1 MAIRS
6 LRTKILLLALLNL
19 TLLAALVLF
28 PMRGKFE
35 SIWMG
40 PIHERV
46 MAVTHELALELDEA
60 EPEQRTALLGK
71 YRAKLGI
78 DLYLFNNN
86 GTQLGGPAVVLP
98 SQVYQKLVEGPRE
111 GMRPPPD
118 DGPPGDGRRPRMDQ
132 PPPPPGR
139 RRGPPP
145 DGGPPPRPL
154 RAGGGVPNNMF
165 LAEGGSPNFYWIGSR
180 IPIRSARSEE
190 DDEPAIRGTLILAT
204 DSLWSHGF
212 FLSFAPAL
220 GFVFAALA
228 ISALCWL
235 PLIHG
240 LTNSVRQMQKATGQI
255 ASGHFD
261 VNVSESRSD
270 EIGALGTSIN
280 QMASKLKGM
289 VEGQKLFLA
298 GVAHELRSP
307 LARMELEVELLGRGA
322 SQGQQQQLTDLR
334 EDVEHLRGLVDEL
347 LLFTKSSMRGEPLP
361 LVAVDVAEVIERAVA
376 LEAVSPFQVRVEVS
390 DELQALGDVDYLFRA
405 VANLLRNAFRYAGSD
420 GPVTVTA
427 KRQGNT
433 IHVVVADQGMGVP
446 ENALEE
452 IFKPFYRLETARDR
466 KSGGTG
472 LGLAIVR
479 SAIDAMKGTVKAR
492 NLKPNGFAVEIS
504 LRAAR

>member
-19 TLLAALVLF
+19 TVLAALVLF
-28 PMRGKFE
+28 QMRGSFE

-40 PIHERV
+40 PVHERV
-46 MAVTHELALELDEA
+46 MAVTHELALELDET

-71 YRAKLGI
+71 YHAKLGI

-98 SQVYQKLVEGPRE
+98 SQVYKKLVEGPRQ
-111 GMRPPPD
+111 GMRPPPEE
-118 DGPPGDGRRPRMDQ
+118 GPPGDGPPGMDG

-139 RRGPPP
+139 WGPTP

-154 RAGGGVPNNMF
+154 RRGGRVPNNVF

-180 IPIRSARSEE
+180 IPIGST

-204 DSLWSHGF
+204 NSLWRHGF

-220 GFVFAALA
+220 GFVFTALA

-235 PLIHG
+235 PLIRG

-361 LVAVDVAEVIERAVA
+361 LVAVDVAEVIGRAVA
-376 LEAVSPFQVRVEVS
+376 LEAVSPWRVNVEVS
-390 DELQALGDVDYLFRA
+390 DELQALGDCDYLFRA
-405 VANLLRNAFRYAGSD
+405 VANLLRNALRYAGSD

-452 IFKPFYRLETARDR
+452 IFKPFFRLETARDR

-479 SAIDAMKGTVKAR
+479 SAIEAMKGTVKAR

-504 LRAAR
+504 LRAAS